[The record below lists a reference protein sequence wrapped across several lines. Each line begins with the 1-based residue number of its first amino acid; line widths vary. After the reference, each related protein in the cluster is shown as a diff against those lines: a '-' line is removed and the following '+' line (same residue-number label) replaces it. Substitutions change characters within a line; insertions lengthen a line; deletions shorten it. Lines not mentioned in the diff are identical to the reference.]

1 MFNQISWAYYTQIVA
16 FILIAYYLFILY
28 KYYRYD
34 LLRFLKKKHNVSNQ
48 KLAFTSAD
56 QGSDLFEKGTVVH
69 PNNMQTEESNE
80 DCYPYV
86 QTLSDEVQAFI
97 IEAGNNSFDKEQL
110 VPSIQLLLSKYPSVK
125 SSPNNKD
132 IRNLIKKECE
142 TNCSVYLSESEL
154 DGLWIQ

>member
-1 MFNQISWAYYTQIVA
+1 M
-16 FILIAYYLFILY
+16 
-28 KYYRYD
+28 
-34 LLRFLKKKHNVSNQ
+34 
-48 KLAFTSAD
+48 AFTSAD
-56 QGSDLFEKGTVVH
+56 QGSNLFEKGTVVH
-69 PNNMQTEESNE
+69 PKNMQTEESNE
-80 DCYPYV
+80 DYYPFV

-125 SSPNNKD
+125 SSPYSKD

-142 TNCSVYLSESEL
+142 SNCSVYLSESEL